1 MKKQIDKLDK
11 LLLPIVRLSIAFAA
25 VAILFQLTTKFK
37 LFNRDVV
44 TNTLNFM
51 DSIGNET
58 TMGLISLVI
67 LMYMFGKK
75 KN

>member
-11 LLLPIVRLSIAFAA
+11 LLRPIVRLSIAFAA